1 MTLKIFNASGL
12 SNEEQLTF
20 QQKIQEIVR
29 LHELTQDLT
38 INSDQSLL
46 SYLTAG
52 NTTLETSGTNLTLL
66 KQQEKITRTFFYI
79 TVGGHFL
86 SKKKLMSKDIAW

>member
-12 SNEEQLTF
+12 SKEEQFTF
-20 QQKIQEIVR
+20 QQKMQELVR
-29 LHELTQDLT
+29 LHEITQDLT

-52 NTTLETSGTNLTLL
+52 NTAVDPSSTNLTLL
-66 KQQEKITRTFFYI
+66 RQ
-79 TVGGHFL
+79 
-86 SKKKLMSKDIAW
+86 